1 MSSVLRSEAME
12 PPTLAAP
19 AVVDVVHETVYR
31 YARPVELAQHIAFLR
46 PRDDAGQRLV
56 AFELDIEPRPARRSD
71 EPDAFGNTRTLFA
84 LNTPH
89 DALRVTARSR
99 VQWRPPAPHAPAPA
113 WEDARARWRYVSGG
127 APEPAVPFVFA
138 SPLLPL
144 HEPLRD
150 WAQPSFTPGRPLDE
164 AALEL
169 MNRLHAG
176 FRYDPDA
183 THVGTPVLEAFERR
197 AGVCQDF
204 AHLMIAALR
213 SLGLAARYVSG
224 YLLTAPPPGQPR
236 LLGADASH
244 AWVAVALPQPEGPS
258 AWLELDPTN
267 DCVAGPGHV
276 RLATGRD
283 YGDVTPL
290 RGVIRGGGHHELTVS
305 VDSLPVGASPG
316 A

>member
-1 MSSVLRSEAME
+1 MSSVLRSELPE
-12 PPTLAAP
+12 PPAAAAP

-31 YARPVELAQHIAFLR
+31 YARPVELAQHMAFLR
-46 PRDDAGQRLV
+46 PRDDATQRV
-56 AFELDIEPRPARRSD
+56 RAFELDIEPRPAQRSD
-71 EPDAFGNTRTLFA
+71 TLDAFGNTRTLFA
-84 LNTPH
+84 LTAPH

-99 VQWRPPAPHAPAPA
+99 VQALPPPAPAAAPA
-113 WEDARARWRYVSGG
+113 WEDARARWRYVSGV

-144 HEPLRD
+144 HAALRA
-150 WAQPSFTPGRPLDE
+150 WAEPSFTPGRPLDE

-169 MNRLHAG
+169 MHRLHAG

-204 AHLMIAALR
+204 AHVMIAALR
-213 SLGLAARYVSG
+213 ALGLAARYVSG
-224 YLLTAPPPGQPR
+224 YLLTEPPPGQPR
-236 LLGADASH
+236 LRGADASH
-244 AWVAVALPQPEGPS
+244 AWVAVALPQPEGPG

-290 RGVIRGGGHHELTVS
+290 RGVIRGGSRHELAVS
-305 VDSLPVGASPG
+305 VDSQPAG
-316 A
+316 